1 MKKTTVLVTGGAGFI
16 GSHVSK
22 MLSRSGFDPIV
33 LDDLSKGYE
42 SAVKYGLFIKGN
54 IGDENLLKHIF
65 SNYPIKAVLH
75 FAAFIDVGESVR
87 EPQKYYQNNVF
98 NTITLLKTMLEYNIK
113 HIVFSSTAAI
123 FGEPSTSTIDEKHP
137 IAPLNPYGNTK
148 WIVEQILQEF
158 DRKQGLT
165 YSALRYFNA
174 AGGDPEGEIK
184 NYQNECHNLIPKI
197 LINLKREKPEML
209 IINGNDYPTRDGTC
223 IRDYIHINDLGEA
236 HIKVL
241 RSLLEGDSSSVY
253 NLGNGQGHSIKEV
266 ITACEAVCQCK
277 IPYIIGKRREGDAAT
292 LLANSSK
299 ALRELQWKP
308 RFTLHQM
315 IEHAWHSYTGS
326 T

>member
-1 MKKTTVLVTGGAGFI
+1 MMTRTTVLVTGGAGFI

-33 LDDLSKGYE
+33 LDDLSKGHE
-42 SAVKYGLFIKGN
+42 SAVKYGLFIKGSM
-54 IGDENLLKHIF
+54 GDENLLKYIF

-98 NTITLLKTMLEYNIK
+98 NTITLLKTMLDYHIK

-197 LINLKREKPEML
+197 LIHLKQNKTDPL

-223 IRDYIHINDLGEA
+223 VRDYIHINDLGEA

-253 NLGNGQGHSIKEV
+253 NLGNGRGYSIKEV
-266 ITACEAVCQCK
+266 ISACETVCQRK
-277 IPYIIGKRREGDAAT
+277 IPYIIGPRREGDAAT
-292 LLANSSK
+292 LLADSNK
-299 ALRELQWKP
+299 ALKELCWKP
-308 RFTLHQM
+308 RYTLHQM
-315 IEHAWHSYTGS
+315 IEHAWHSYL
-326 T
+326 